1 MLTYSAI
8 AIRDAKSTEAEEL
21 YLLALSETHVQ
32 PDIPEKALCQLGLMC
47 LAPDN
52 PHPDRDKAI
61 AYLRRLLVQFPSD
74 DQASKSSRI
83 RIRRSTRT
91 ELEGPVCGA

>member
-21 YLLALSETHVQ
+21 YLLALSETHVR
-32 PDIPEKALCQLGLMC
+32 PDIPEKALYQLGLMY
-47 LAPDN
+47 LAPGN

-61 AYLRRLLVQFPSD
+61 AYLRRLLVQFPSG
-74 DQASKSSRI
+74 DQASKSSRHLDQALNQN
-83 RIRRSTRT
+83 RT
-91 ELEGPVCGA
+91 